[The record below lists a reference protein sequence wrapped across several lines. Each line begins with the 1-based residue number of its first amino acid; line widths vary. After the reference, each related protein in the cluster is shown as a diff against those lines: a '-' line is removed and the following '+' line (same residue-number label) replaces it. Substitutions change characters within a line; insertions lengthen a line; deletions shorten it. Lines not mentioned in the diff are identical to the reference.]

1 MSIQLSHSLTEQK
14 IDKTIKKLPYKQ
26 SKQEFLMTAIDHY
39 VRSLIKD
46 KTIKP

>member
-1 MSIQLSHSLTEQK
+1 MSIQFNHSLTEKK
-14 IDKTIKKLPYKQ
+14 IEKEMKQLPYAQ

-39 VRSLIKD
+39 ACSLIKN